1 MGPIALARQRERV
14 EHYIAVGKAEGTRL
28 VTGGGRPA
36 HLDRGYFVEPTLF
49 DRVDNRMTIAREEI
63 FGPVIAVIPYERE
76 ADAVGIAN
84 DSEYGLYGSIFSYDD
99 EAVWRIGRQLRTGN
113 VAKNAVIVDRTLP
126 YGGFKQSGLGR
137 EGGIEGL
144 RSFQEQKTVYL
155 A

>member
-14 EHYIAVGKAEGTRL
+14 EHYIAVGKVEGARL

-84 DSEYGLYGSIFSYDD
+84 DSEYGLSGSIFSYED
-99 EAVWRIGRQLRTGN
+99 EAEWRIGRKFRTGIC
-113 VAKNAVIVDRTLP
+113 AKNEVIVARTLT
-126 YGGFKQSGLGR
+126 YGGVHER
-137 EGGIEGL
+137 GGWRGGGG
-144 RSFQEQKTVYL
+144 
-155 A
+155 

>member
-1 MGPIALARQRERV
+1 
-14 EHYIAVGKAEGTRL
+14 
-28 VTGGGRPA
+28 
-36 HLDRGYFVEPTLF
+36 
-49 DRVDNRMTIAREEI
+49 MTIAREEI

-144 RSFQEQKTVYL
+144 RRSEERRGGKECVSTCRTRW
-155 A
+155 